1 MHVCKLLMDLEEL
14 IFDKDAL
21 RKLLST
27 MEAREAFR
35 DYCTSLM
42 LSNLLRVS
50 ITQQTHA
57 NHETIIMYC

>member
-1 MHVCKLLMDLEEL
+1 M
-14 IFDKDAL
+14 FDKDAL
-21 RKLLST
+21 MKLLST

-35 DYCTSLM
+35 DSCASLV

-57 NHETIIMYC
+57 NHDTIIMYC

>member
-1 MHVCKLLMDLEEL
+1 MDLEEI

-27 MEAREAFR
+27 MEAREAFC
-35 DYCTSLM
+35 DYCASLV
-42 LSNLLRVS
+42 LSNHLRVF